1 MNDITATIRIN
12 GRDEPLTAPT
22 LVMLLAQMDIAPD
35 QRGIAIALN
44 GTVVPR
50 TKWGGT
56 QLTAGD
62 AVEIVRVLQGG

>member
-1 MNDITATIRIN
+1 MNDIAATIRIN
-12 GRDEPLTAPT
+12 GHDEPLTAPT
-22 LVMLLAQMDIAPD
+22 LTALLAQMDIAPD

-44 GTVVPR
+44 GAVVPR